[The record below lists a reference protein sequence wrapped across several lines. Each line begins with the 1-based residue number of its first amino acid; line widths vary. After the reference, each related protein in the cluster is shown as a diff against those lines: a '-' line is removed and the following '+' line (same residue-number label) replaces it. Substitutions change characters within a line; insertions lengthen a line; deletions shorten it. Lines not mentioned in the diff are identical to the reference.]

1 MVELQDVVEEP
12 RIVVLAALVVVVLLL
27 LDRVLEVV
35 VDHLLP

>member
-1 MVELQDVVEEP
+1 MELQDVVEEP